1 MHRPSLPEDLL
12 PLDRLWAR
20 AVLLHLCDP
29 GTGFEG
35 NEVSCPDG
43 GGGSWWWTLGRLPGG
58 RGFFWGQDADGSHG
72 HLRDDPVDFLAGG
85 PEWLPWDELRYEAEG
100 MTIGY
105 LYWWQDGSWA
115 RAPYP
120 DDMEDDGL
128 DMSVPWAGGD
138 TAALLSRVPVNGPES
153 EGAVLALLDRLERGT
168 ADEAAVRALAEALR
182 GEEDPDPGPGR
193 ALASLRAA
201 GLL

>member
-12 PLDRLWAR
+12 PADRLWAR
-20 AVLLHLCDP
+20 AVLLHLFDADITFD
-29 GTGFEG
+29 GS
-35 NEVSCPDG
+35 EVSCPDG
-43 GGGSWWWTLGRLPGG
+43 GGGSWWWSLGRRPGG
-58 RGFFWGQDADGSHG
+58 RAFFWGQDADGSHG

-85 PEWLPWDELRYEAEG
+85 PEWLPWDELRHEAAG

-105 LYWWQDGSWA
+105 LYWWQDGAWA

-120 DDMEDDGL
+120 DDLEDDGL
-128 DMSVPWAGGD
+128 AMSVPWAGG
-138 TAALLSRVPVNGPES
+138 GPEGVLAQTPV
-153 EGAVLALLDRLERGT
+153 EGRETEEAVLAFLDRLERGT
-168 ADEAAVRALAEALR
+168 ADEAAVRALAGALR
-182 GEEDPDPGPGR
+182 GGDDPALDPDR